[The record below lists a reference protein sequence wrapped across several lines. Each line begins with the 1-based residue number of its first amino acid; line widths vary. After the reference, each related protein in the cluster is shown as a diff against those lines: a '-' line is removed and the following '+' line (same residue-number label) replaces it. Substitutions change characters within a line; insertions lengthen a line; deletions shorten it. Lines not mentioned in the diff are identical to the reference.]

1 MKGIIIVF
9 SREDDGRKIGRALER
24 NGFQDSVCCTTG
36 AQALQEASVMDGGI
50 VISGVR
56 LKDMHCSQ
64 LREYLPKGMEL
75 LVVGPEAK
83 LSDCPSDVMT
93 VAVPLRVFDLVN
105 TVRMMMGRDGGKES
119 GRFSSR
125 PQERPRDAQ
134 EHSRRGKVR
143 SPEDE
148 RVIQKAKQLLMER
161 NRLSEEA
168 AHRYLQKRSMEAGRT
183 MAESARMVLVL
194 YENE

>member
-1 MKGIIIVF
+1 MKGIFIVF

>member
-1 MKGIIIVF
+1 
-9 SREDDGRKIGRALER
+9 
-24 NGFQDSVCCTTG
+24 
-36 AQALQEASVMDGGI
+36 
-50 VISGVR
+50 
-56 LKDMHCSQ
+56 
-64 LREYLPKGMEL
+64 MEL

-105 TVRMMMGRDGGKES
+105 TVRMMMGRD
-119 GRFSSR
+119 
-125 PQERPRDAQ
+125 AQ
-134 EHSRRGKVR
+134 EPSRRGKVR

>member
-105 TVRMMMGRDGGKES
+105 TVRMMMGRD
-119 GRFSSR
+119 
-125 PQERPRDAQ
+125 AQ
-134 EHSRRGKVR
+134 EPSRRGKVR

-183 MAESARMVLVL
+183 MAESGRMVLVL

>member
-64 LREYLPKGMEL
+64 LREYLPKEVEL

-93 VAVPLRVFDLVN
+93 VAVPIRVFDLVN

>member
-93 VAVPLRVFDLVN
+93 VAVPIRVFDLVN
-105 TVRMMMGRDGGKES
+105 TVRMMMGGSFKNTRAMDMRCFCPPEI
-119 GRFSSR
+119 FT
-125 PQERPRDAQ
+125 P
-134 EHSRRGKVR
+134 R
-143 SPEDE
+143 SP
-148 RVIQKAKQLLMER
+148 
-161 NRLSEEA
+161 
-168 AHRYLQKRSMEAGRT
+168 T
-183 MAESARMVLVL
+183 
-194 YENE
+194 